1 MNKILI
7 VIVAIALDRIF
18 KKTCPVLYK
27 KLELPTNILLTIFIA
42 VYCGIWV
49 YAIYDVAISAVSTVD
64 KVFFT
69 LFMCVAIGIFV
80 TIAVLTWKRWWKE
93 RKADQEDVL

>member
-1 MNKILI
+1 MSKILI
-7 VIVAIALDRIF
+7 VIIVIVLDRIF

-27 KLELPTNILLTIFIA
+27 KLELPTNILLTVLLA
-42 VYCGIWV
+42 VHCGILV
-49 YAIYDVAISAVSTVD
+49 YAIYDVVTSTVNTSD

-93 RKADQEDVL
+93 RKANQEDAL